1 MNRFYTYYHKLS
13 SPPIQR
19 KKRSRKKFGLRR
31 VFQLLQY
38 FKCLVGRIYQRSLM
52 EIGKLSSLPIILLRI
67 IRGNNYDFTLR
78 PEIIL
83 NLSNA
88 HSNGKKKGREKK
100 KKRRSIETQL
110 FRLEKSYLGKTFIPP
125 PNGDISSI
133 IIKKKEKGRRERSC
147 HLSRLSFNFQLL
159 ETKNDE
165 WPGNRSNRTT
175 SGALVSSTD
184 SIGMFREERSS
195 TTRSG
200 LTQFLR

>member
-100 KKRRSIETQL
+100 KKRRSI
-110 FRLEKSYLGKTFIPP
+110 GDATF
-125 PNGDISSI
+125 SSREI
-133 IIKKKEKGRRERSC
+133 LPWKDFHSPAKRGHFLDNNKKKKRKE
-147 HLSRLSFNFQLL
+147 
-159 ETKNDE
+159 
-165 WPGNRSNRTT
+165 
-175 SGALVSSTD
+175 
-184 SIGMFREERSS
+184 EEREVAIFLDCRSTSNSS
-195 TTRSG
+195 KRKTTNGRVTVATE
-200 LTQFLR
+200 LLVAHLYLRPIPLACFGKSDPRLLVRA

>member
-133 IIKKKEKGRRERSC
+133 IIKKEEKGKKREKLPSFSIVVQLPTPRNEKRRMA
-147 HLSRLSFNFQLL
+147 
-159 ETKNDE
+159 
-165 WPGNRSNRTT
+165 G
-175 SGALVSSTD
+175 
-184 SIGMFREERSS
+184 
-195 TTRSG
+195 
-200 LTQFLR
+200 

>member
-133 IIKKKEKGRRERSC
+133 IIKKKKRKE
-147 HLSRLSFNFQLL
+147 
-159 ETKNDE
+159 
-165 WPGNRSNRTT
+165 
-175 SGALVSSTD
+175 
-184 SIGMFREERSS
+184 EEREVAIFLDCRSTSNSS
-195 TTRSG
+195 KRKTTNGRVTVATE
-200 LTQFLR
+200 LLVAHLYLRPIPLACFGKSDPRLLVRA

>member
-133 IIKKKEKGRRERSC
+133 IIKKKRER
-147 HLSRLSFNFQLL
+147 
-159 ETKNDE
+159 K
-165 WPGNRSNRTT
+165 
-175 SGALVSSTD
+175 
-184 SIGMFREERSS
+184 EEREVAIFLDCRSTSNSS
-195 TTRSG
+195 KRKTTNGRVTVATE
-200 LTQFLR
+200 LLVAHLYLRPIPLACFGKSDPRLLVRA